1 MVVADP
7 GFFGQGGGNS
17 KGRCPPIICPNVAEN
32 CMKMKKIRPRWWEKG
47 ARPKL
52 YYVDPSLLPSTSPR
66 WGGGGGNPK
75 GDTSTYSFSHFSEN
89 CMKLKKKPWTQS
101 LLCDPPMVWNH
112 FCNCLR
118 LLVQRYCICSSLRL
132 VWINLYIWSATW
144 HPWRVWSKY
153 GSRYVSSTSPGNS
166 FFYLTT
172 KNEQIT

>member
-1 MVVADP
+1 
-7 GFFGQGGGNS
+7 
-17 KGRCPPIICPNVAEN
+17 
-32 CMKMKKIRPRWWEKG
+32 MKMKKIRPRWWEKG

-52 YYVDPSLLPSTSPR
+52 YYVDPPLDGSMYPGLPITPPR

-89 CMKLKKKPWTQS
+89 CMKLKKKLRHKAVLVIHEWF
-101 LLCDPPMVWNH
+101 N

-144 HPWRVWSKY
+144 HSWRVWSKY